1 MRFSHYNR
9 HLYKKEASKKY
20 LLSILVFCFAFFN
33 SERSGKTNHIY
44 IQEALQVQIPKSSIL
59 LAALRDAKLEDFKV
73 DISEFDEINTIATTQ
88 LIPDEK
94 YVRPQIINLKEGIR
108 LSKEDYILGKYKYI
122 DENASALRISKADAK
137 KLMESESTEALAKT
151 DIDMN
156 QWERKVIAE
165 EKKSF
170 INQLGFTQNHG
181 MFNRLNSLALEELYA
196 LKEETPM
203 KDPVVQEIEARVN
216 ELKVGAE
223 TKRVLSVSYNTS
235 KTSSQLSAG
244 NVKVNQKQNSLK
256 ASSNKESD
264 ASSKTGQNEGS
275 QVLASVNL
283 GKVDPNQRESVLSL
297 TASDY
302 MFSQRKPEQVFKTSG
317 YDFESLDLI
326 SSGLSDV
333 VNDYLIRAKL
343 RFLEGLAYLG
353 PSSKVDVSLI
363 YEDGRETS
371 VDLSLD
377 DPDFPVH
384 ITKGVIGLI
393 TRYKD
398 AAGRLLA
405 HSYKEL
411 KNSLNDIELEI
422 ELKPLSWGFELLLS
436 GVMENE
442 TVKMLIDGRNEVKI
456 LESVYIDE
464 SYSRHSNF
472 VTSLE
477 SSDGLKQ
484 IQILQAG
491 RSNRVELLNKSYVAE
506 IEGLLKSQGQYVD
519 PQLSYVFGRISNLKD
534 SSGFVAQITDKN
546 AVGPIYLN
554 DFMIPDM
561 ALEQSSRSG
570 MFLFV
575 NVSADNHQVRI
586 ERNNTLVSMTAYTEP
601 QAVTKVD
608 FSMAEKKSLQLQV
621 ADYASG
627 ESLRSSFQILG
638 LEDKYQVGAQDKV
651 KYTYL
656 KNKAFHQVEYWP
668 GLNYLPH
675 RFHFV
680 NREEQVYSKFLPAFK
695 KSLFEEKL
703 DPSLPILAFY
713 TSSAIDSLELN
724 HRKISFERQS
734 VYGLN
739 AQGSLE
745 QIFNE
750 TQMLSYSLVFVQG
763 IAPGLHSLQ
772 SSSLGLITS
781 QLFIASPGYISVIE
795 N

>member
-20 LLSILVFCFAFFN
+20 FLSVLVFFFAFFN

-44 IQEALQVQIPKSSIL
+44 IGEALQVQIPKSSIL
-59 LAALRDAKLEDFKV
+59 LASLRDAKIEAFIV
-73 DISEFDEINTIATTQ
+73 DSSEFDEIEKVATTK
-88 LIPDEK
+88 LVPDEK
-94 YVRPQIINLKEGIR
+94 YVRPKIINLKEGIR

-137 KLMESESTEALAKT
+137 KLMENESTEALAEN
-151 DIDMN
+151 DLDMN
-156 QWERKVIAE
+156 QWERRVVAE

-170 INQLGFTQNHG
+170 INQLGFTENHG

-196 LKEETPM
+196 LQEETPM

-216 ELKVGAE
+216 EVKLGSGTQRTV
-223 TKRVLSVSYNTS
+223 SVSYNTT
-235 KTSSQLSAG
+235 KTQGSVNTG
-244 NVKVNQKQNSLK
+244 NVRVNQKQNSSG
-256 ASSNKESD
+256 ASKPGLSGNGSEE
-264 ASSKTGQNEGS
+264 TGS
-275 QVLASVNL
+275 QTLASVSSQESKK
-283 GKVDPNQRESVLSL
+283 GARESVLTLS
-297 TASDY
+297 ASDY
-302 MFSQRKPEQVFKTSG
+302 MFSKKAPEKIYKTSG
-317 YDFESLDLI
+317 YEFESLDLI
-326 SSGLSDV
+326 GSSLSKV
-333 VNDYLIRAKL
+333 VNDYLVKAKL

-363 YEDGRETS
+363 YEDGREKS
-371 VDLSLD
+371 VEVDLEK
-377 DPDFPVH
+377 PDFPVH
-384 ITKGVIGLI
+384 ISGGVMGII

-405 HSYKEL
+405 HNYQEL
-411 KNSLNDIELEI
+411 SNSLKDIDLEI
-422 ELKPLSWGFELLLS
+422 SLKPLSWGFELLLS
-436 GVMENE
+436 GIMEEE
-442 TVKMLIDGRNEVKI
+442 TVKMFIDGRDEVNVS
-456 LESVYIDE
+456 EGVYIDE
-464 SYSRHSNF
+464 RYSRHSNF

-491 RSNRVELLNKSYVAE
+491 RSNRVELLSRNYISEVEK
-506 IEGLLKSQGQYVD
+506 LLKTQGQYVD

-534 SSGFVAQITDKN
+534 SSGFIAQITDKN

-561 ALEQSSRSG
+561 ALTQSSRSG

-575 NVSADNHQVRI
+575 NVSADNHQIRI
-586 ERNNTLVSMTAYTEP
+586 ERNNTLVSMTAYTEA

-621 ADYASG
+621 ADYRSG
-627 ESLRSSFQILG
+627 DVLKSSYQILG

-656 KNKAFHQVEYWP
+656 KNKAFHQIEYWP
-668 GLNYLPH
+668 GLEYLPH

-680 NREEQVYSKFLPAFK
+680 NREEQVFSKFLPAFK
-695 KSLFEEKL
+695 KSLFEGKL
-703 DPSLPILAFY
+703 DSSLPILAFY
-713 TSSAIDSLELN
+713 TSKGIDSLELN
-724 HRKISFERQS
+724 HSRFSFEMQTL
-734 VYGLN
+734 YGLN
-739 AQGSLE
+739 AEGELE
-745 QIFNE
+745 QIYNDS
-750 TQMLSYSLVFVQG
+750 QLLSYPVVFVQG
-763 IAPGLHSLQ
+763 VSPGLHSIQ
-772 SSSLGLITS
+772 STSFGLITS